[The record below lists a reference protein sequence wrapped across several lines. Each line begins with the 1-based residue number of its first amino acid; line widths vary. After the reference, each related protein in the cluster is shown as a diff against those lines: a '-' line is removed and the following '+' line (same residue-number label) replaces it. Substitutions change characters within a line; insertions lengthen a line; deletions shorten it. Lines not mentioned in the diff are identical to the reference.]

1 MRVSCPSW
9 CGEPV
14 LWLLSAA
21 AGVAA
26 WLAGRREAGALARPM
41 GWGAFVLF
49 GTGAGFW
56 MFSDT
61 FAYYYAAKESAL
73 RFSYWGSYREHQ
85 MWEEI
90 IEAFGRRHP
99 GIGVKREY
107 ITGRYTDKIQKLL
120 LAGEAPDV
128 MMFADEHFPRFV
140 PSGKLEPLD
149 VYCRLP
155 DRALDLEK
163 DFFRTSVP
171 HFQAEGRAYG
181 IPVFGGNCLIL
192 YNREAFR
199 EAGVPEPPERWT
211 IDEFLA
217 TCRRLTADTDGDGRI
232 DRYAFLVPGW
242 VYWMPFHFA
251 FGGRYLD
258 PTRRHWRL
266 VGPEAEASFAFW
278 QDLRHRHRVA
288 PRRDELGETGG
299 VAFMT
304 GRVAM
309 QVNGPW
315 AMPPLNE
322 AGVSYDVAHTPSGPG
337 GRATRVS
344 WDGLVMSSASRKKD
358 QAWRFIHFALAL
370 EAQEIVA
377 RYQRS
382 VPARKAAGQAFVD
395 ANPEVRAGRFI
406 EALDYS
412 RIQPITPSWSLM
424 SREVS
429 GETDLMLDGRQSPRQ
444 TLMDLAANAHL
455 SERFIMPGAASAGE
469 SVR

>member
-1 MRVSCPSW
+1 MRLNCPSG
-9 CGEPV
+9 CGEWV
-14 LWLLSAA
+14 LWLLAAA
-21 AGVAA
+21 AGTAA
-26 WLAGRREAGALARPM
+26 WLVGRSGAEGMARPM

-49 GTGAGFW
+49 GLGAGFW
-56 MFSDT
+56 MFGDT
-61 FAYYYAAKESAL
+61 WAYYYAAKEPAL

-90 IEAFGRRHP
+90 IRAFGRRYP
-99 GIGVKREY
+99 EIGVKGEY

-120 LAGEAPDV
+120 LADEAPDV

-140 PSGKLEPLD
+140 PGGKLEVLD
-149 VYCRLP
+149 RYLQA
-155 DRALDLEK
+155 DLGLDLESG
-163 DFFRTSVP
+163 FFETSVA
-171 HFQAEGRAYG
+171 HFQAGGRAYG
-181 IPVFGGNCLIL
+181 VPVFGGNCLIL
-192 YNREAFR
+192 YNRDAFR

-211 IDEFLA
+211 LDEFLA
-217 TCRRLTADTDGDGRI
+217 TCRRLTADTDGDGRM
-232 DRYAFLVPGW
+232 DRYAFVVPGW

-251 FGGRYLD
+251 HGGRYLD
-258 PTRRHWRL
+258 RSRREWRL
-266 VGPEAEASFAFW
+266 WGPEAEASFAFW

-322 AGVSYDVAHTPSGPG
+322 AGVSYDVAHTPAGPG

-344 WDGLVMSSASRKKD
+344 WDGLVMFSGSRKKD
-358 QAWRFIHFALAL
+358 QAWRFIHFALGQ
-370 EAQEIVA
+370 EAQETVA

-382 VPARKAAGQAFVD
+382 VPALRTAGQAFID

-406 EALDYS
+406 EALEYS
-412 RIQPITPSWSLM
+412 RFQPITASWSLM
-424 SREVS
+424 SRELA
-429 GETDLMLDGRQSPRQ
+429 GETELLLDGRQTPRQ
-444 TLMDLAANAHL
+444 TLVDLARNTHL
-455 SERFIMPGAASAGE
+455 SERFVMPPAASDGE
-469 SVR
+469 GVR